1 MTAGLPNQ
9 LSHTSLP
16 YMNFVPG
23 GRPTASLV
31 DLDALS
37 GNFRALQSTV
47 GPDRDLLAVVKAEG
61 YGHGAV
67 ESAQAFIGAGAEWLG
82 VATVEE
88 GEDLRSPLTSEDASR
103 YGGVRILVMSG
114 ATPALAPRMVSANLD
129 AVVWDFDQAEA
140 LSAAGRSAGRRARL
154 HLKVDSGMHRLGVA
168 PGEAPEFLRKAAA
181 LDSVEVVGLMSHLA
195 RADEAD
201 GEKPTRAQFEV
212 IHALMDDLRGRR
224 LLPPMVHCA
233 NSAGGLAFPD
243 APGQLVRAGIALYG
257 SLPASARDVEVRP
270 AMTLRSA
277 VIQVKDVPAGGPVGY
292 GGTYARSTAGRIAV
306 VAAGYADGY
315 PRILSNRAD
324 VLLRGKRVPVVGRVS
339 MDMLTIDVTDLDAVR
354 VGDETV
360 LFGVQGGEV
369 ISGDELA
376 SRAHTISYEIFS
388 GVGFRVPRIFFQDGH
403 AVSARLLGGGPS
415 GSLSGE
421 RGGP

>member
-277 VIQVKDVPAGGPVGY
+277 VIQVKDVPAGGPVG
-292 GGTYARSTAGRIAV
+292 
-306 VAAGYADGY
+306 
-315 PRILSNRAD
+315 
-324 VLLRGKRVPVVGRVS
+324 
-339 MDMLTIDVTDLDAVR
+339 
-354 VGDETV
+354 
-360 LFGVQGGEV
+360 
-369 ISGDELA
+369 
-376 SRAHTISYEIFS
+376 
-388 GVGFRVPRIFFQDGH
+388 
-403 AVSARLLGGGPS
+403 
-415 GSLSGE
+415 
-421 RGGP
+421 